1 MPSSSSSS
9 SPSSSSSS
17 SSPASVSSSSS
28 SLSSSPSSTA
38 WLSSPSPTT
47 SAASLAPTIA
57 CANFAFLFSSALR
70 LKSLSLGKPRR
81 FAILS
86 TSSPAAR
93 LRRSHS
99 SATTTPPEFN
109 STGEISASPSPDR
122 VRSLPASM
130 PRTCDSLSNDL
141 SFGSSPRP
149 RTRRTRGGAGL
160 GLWLGFES
168 VSSDVS
174 LRWIDSTRVASAVST
189 DPSATPARSA
199 APPGSIHD
207 TNTSS
212 VRGSLLSHMP
222 SPATSC
228 PLTSSSSS
236 SSLSPPSLS
245 LSLSLSEPLDGSRS
259 TTE

>member
-1 MPSSSSSS
+1 MPSSSS
-9 SPSSSSSS
+9 SPSSSP

-28 SLSSSPSSTA
+28 SLSSSPSSAA
-38 WLSSPSPTT
+38 WLSSPRPTT

-81 FAILS
+81 FAIFS

-109 STGEISASPSPDR
+109 STGEISDSPSPDR

-160 GLWLGFES
+160 GLGLGLGFES

-174 LRWIDSTRVASAVST
+174 LRWMDSTRVASAVST

-236 SSLSPPSLS
+236 SSSSPPSLS

>member
-1 MPSSSSSS
+1 MIS
-9 SPSSSSSS
+9 
-17 SSPASVSSSSS
+17 
-28 SLSSSPSSTA
+28 
-38 WLSSPSPTT
+38 
-47 SAASLAPTIA
+47 ASLAPTIA
-57 CANFAFLFSSALR
+57 CANFAFLFASALR

-81 FAILS
+81 FAIFS

-99 SATTTPPEFN
+99 SATTTPPAPAA
-109 STGEISASPSPDR
+109 STGEISESLSPDL
-122 VRSLPASM
+122 VRSLPASTA
-130 PRTCDSLSNDL
+130 RTCDSLSNDL

-149 RTRRTRGGAGL
+149 RTRRTLGAGL
-160 GLWLGFES
+160 VS
-168 VSSDVS
+168 VPRSSSASSDVS
-174 LRWIDSTRVASAVST
+174 LCSTRVASAVRT

-236 SSLSPPSLS
+236 LSRKPSSSRSF
-245 LSLSLSEPLDGSRS
+245 LSEFKDGSRS